1 MILFVTYDLK
11 GGRDYNPF
19 YEALKLQGPWWH
31 YLAST
36 WLISTGKT
44 PQEVVNGIHLYMDPQ
59 DSLLVAEMGE
69 HYQGYLPKQAWD
81 WINQQQQIPPTPFFA
96 ALSGIPPTPPRPGV
110 LSDMVSGRTSS
121 PEGNSTLLKKILG
134 GPPERPK

>member
-59 DSLLVAEMGE
+59 DSLLVAEMGT

-81 WINQQQQIPPTPFFA
+81 WINQQQQIPSSPFFA
-96 ALSGIPPTPPRPGV
+96 ALSGIPPTPPVPGA
-110 LSDMVSGRTSS
+110 LSDMVSGKKSS
-121 PEGNSTLLKKILG
+121 PENYDLLKRVLG

>member
-11 GGRDYNPF
+11 GSRDYNPF

-36 WLISTGKT
+36 WLISTNKA
-44 PQEVVNGIHLYMDPQ
+44 PQELVNGVRLYMDPQ
-59 DSLLVAEMGE
+59 DSLLVAEMGA

-81 WINQQQQIPPTPFFA
+81 WINLQQQIPSTPFFA
-96 ALSGIPPTPPRPGV
+96 ALSGVPSTAPVPGV
-110 LSDMVSGRTSS
+110 LSDMVSGKKSS
-121 PEGNSTLLKKILG
+121 PENYDLLKRVLG